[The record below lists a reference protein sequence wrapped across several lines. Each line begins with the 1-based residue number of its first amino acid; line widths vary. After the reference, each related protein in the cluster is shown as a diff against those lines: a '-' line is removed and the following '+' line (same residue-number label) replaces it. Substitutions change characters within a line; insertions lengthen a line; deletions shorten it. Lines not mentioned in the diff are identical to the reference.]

1 MAHSYSCGN
10 YANST
15 NSNVAGINTVNNI
28 RIRYHDRDW
37 FARIRRIMEK
47 STLSMFLA
55 LICWAV
61 LPVVIMVESPVV
73 KLVGIFIQGII
84 LSLQI
89 MIVLSEYTWR
99 KEEDD

>member
-1 MAHSYSCGN
+1 MDN
-10 YANST
+10 
-15 NSNVAGINTVNNI
+15 
-28 RIRYHDRDW
+28 
-37 FARIRRIMEK
+37 

-55 LICWAV
+55 LLCWAV

-84 LSLQI
+84 LFLQI
-89 MIVLSEYTWR
+89 MIVLSEYKGR